1 MRISKWGNSRAVRLP
16 KSIVE
21 KLDLREGDEI
31 NLGVA
36 EGPPA
41 TFEVSRQP
49 TRAEQVE
56 AAIEQLRSIRGI
68 LPANIEFDREEA
80 NAR

>member
-1 MRISKWGNSRAVRLP
+1 MRISKWGNSLAVRLP

-36 EGPPA
+36 EGPHA